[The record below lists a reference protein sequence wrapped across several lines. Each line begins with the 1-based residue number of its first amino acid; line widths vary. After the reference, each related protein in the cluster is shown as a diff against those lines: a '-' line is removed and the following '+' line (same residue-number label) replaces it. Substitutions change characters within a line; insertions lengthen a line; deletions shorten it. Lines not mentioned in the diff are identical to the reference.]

1 MPFVTDGSRRI
12 GRTLAAAIGLALLSA
27 GPASASTAEARALKA
42 FPANPDGCAVGG
54 TVTTPFTAWD
64 DFAGYELAPGG
75 DFETGAAGWTLEDG
89 AAVVEG
95 NEPWQVGGEADAASL
110 ALPAGS
116 SAVTA
121 PMCIGVAHPTL
132 RFFAR
137 NTGSSLSS
145 LSVAVVYRDLL
156 GTPRSLTV
164 GVIGA
169 GDAWAPTPV
178 LPVVVNLLSLVG
190 GDQEVAFR
198 FKPLRSGGEWT
209 IDDVFV
215 DPYKKG

>member
-1 MPFVTDGSRRI
+1 MLSLRRSLGLI
-12 GRTLAAAIGLALLSA
+12 LLVLAGAVAILALP
-27 GPASASTAEARALKA
+27 GPAHAAGCDEQPLSRTFLPWLDPSWYT
-42 FPANPDGCAVGG
+42 PAPDGGLEA
-54 TVTTPFTAWD
+54 
-64 DFAGYELAPGG
+64 
-75 DFETGAAGWTLEDG
+75 GAAGWTLQDG

-95 NEPWQVGGEADAASL
+95 NEPWQVGGEADASSL

-145 LSVAVVYRDLL
+145 LAVAVVYRDLF

-169 GDAWAPTPV
+169 GEEWAPTPV
-178 LPVVVNLLSLVG
+178 LPVVVNLLSLLG

-198 FKPLRSGGEWT
+198 FKPLDSGGEWT